1 MLTSAGARTQRAHPV
16 RRHVDH
22 VWKLVRIRSRPMTAW
37 RGAGADA
44 VRMPRG
50 IPQTLVGVLVLVG
63 LFAASP
69 LWGER

>member
-1 MLTSAGARTQRAHPV
+1 VEAGPDSEPPHDGV
-16 RRHVDH
+16 
-22 VWKLVRIRSRPMTAW
+22 AW